1 MISKMYRGETT
12 WNIYGHRRK
21 AFFASGVLAVV
32 SVVSLVL
39 GGLNLGIDFRGGVAF
54 EIPATQTLTVDNAR
68 EVLVAENVS
77 TSGVKI
83 QTLTSAT
90 DERIRVQ
97 LSDEEPGVVEKLKAA
112 FAEKAQVE
120 ADQISVATVSSSWGR
135 SVTTKAVEALVFFF
149 VIVSIFIAWRFEWRM
164 AVGAF
169 ASIVHDIILT
179 VGVYSVLRLE
189 VTPATVTAILTIMG
203 YSLYDT
209 IVIFDKMSEVEKR
222 FASTRA
228 SYGDVINVAMNGVMM
243 RSINTNIS
251 SVLPVV
257 SLLFVGAGILGARS
271 LSEFAVALFI
281 GMIFGSYSSIFI
293 AAPVVGELKE
303 RMDHYAPTRGQVATG
318 QDMAF
323 LIASGAPVGRRAST
337 RAASRTS
344 SSSDESTTPSTSS
357 TIDALLSHPP
367 RPRKK
372 SRR

>member
-21 AFFASGVLAVV
+21 AFLASGVLAVV
-32 SVVSLVL
+32 SVISLVF

-54 EIPATQTLTVDNAR
+54 EIPATQSLTVENAR
-68 EVLVAENVS
+68 DVLVAENVS

-97 LSDEEPGVVEKLKAA
+97 LGDEEPGVVEKLKTA
-112 FAEKAQVE
+112 FAEKAQVD

-135 SVTTKAVEALVFFF
+135 SVTTKAVEALLVFF
-149 VIVSIFIAWRFEWRM
+149 VIVSLFIAWRFEWRM
-164 AVGAF
+164 AAGAF

-189 VTPATVTAILTIMG
+189 VTPATVTAFLTIMG

-257 SLLFVGAGILGARS
+257 SLLFLGAGILGARS

-293 AAPVVGELKE
+293 AAPVVGVLKE
-303 RMDHYAPTRGQVATG
+303 RMDQFASTRGQVATG

-344 SSSDESTTPSTSS
+344 APTDEPATSS
-357 TIDALLSHPP
+357 ASSAIDTLLSHPP